1 MDLDAHRLKIRSRW
15 IKALLLCLIVLCWF
29 LSQNTSGPPVRKA
42 SQNSSPAIQVASQRP
57 VMEKPPA
64 GEAILQGYA
73 TASTTVQQD
82 LTLISHL
89 LGNFALLVKGDDPLP
104 LGANEEI
111 AAALRGRN
119 RSQLCFVPETSTMFN
134 TQGQI
139 VDRWGTPLY
148 FHAVSRDR
156 VEIRSA
162 GADKTMWTADD
173 VQRQSNGTFLTAGQL
188 QAPSL
193 LEQSLPLKEAARK
206 QAGTR

>member
-1 MDLDAHRLKIRSRW
+1 MELAAHRLKNRNRW
-15 IKALLLCLIVLCWF
+15 IKALLLCFIIVGWF
-29 LSQNTSGPPVRKA
+29 LSQETSGPPVHKTSR
-42 SQNSSPAIQVASQRP
+42 NPPAIQVASQRP

-73 TASTTVQQD
+73 AAGTTVQQD
-82 LTLISHL
+82 LTLMSHV

-119 RSQLCFVPETSTMFN
+119 RAQLRFVPETSPIFDA
-134 TQGQI
+134 QGQI
-139 VDRWGTPLY
+139 IDRWGTPLY
-148 FHAVSRDR
+148 FHAASHDR

-162 GADKTMWTADD
+162 GPDKIMWTADD
-173 VQRQSNGTFLTAGQL
+173 VQRQSNGTFLSTEDM

-193 LEQSLPLKEAARK
+193 LEQSLQRRGSWRK
-206 QAGTR
+206 